1 MQLEILKGL
10 PQVSYYHDKIN
21 AIKQDIKDNENNI
34 QLLFLKVGDFFTA
47 WAECEEEL
55 YRLGEYNKPINTI
68 CAHIV
73 NELKQL
79 RCVSGISSAYK
90 SLPDKYKNT
99 ERSELIKAGLLNSDL
114 GDVENSTIFSTELSS
129 NNFLQLPHEV
139 TSLEFAPPEH
149 LQDNEVELGKLVKES
164 KRRWQ
169 EYIDAMRRR
178 GIARVGQRES
188 DVIGTPRPYDAAYG
202 FFYEELVGL
211 PLEGKPGGFKT
222 DLEDLAGTINDMA
235 AKIADY
241 PPETQKEDKELA
253 SGIKPWRYMIQWINE
268 HLRPYADEKFSQSYV
283 DWFATEALNRDFG
296 KHAAA
301 VKSKIATLSGGFRG
315 MTREQVGD
323 KIPDLAEK
331 AINFRGALEIANKGF
346 LLMQKDLPFWR
357 KRRLDP
363 SVGTR
368 KETVG
373 PKLSESAF
381 GSSKDT

>member
-1 MQLEILKGL
+1 VQFEVLEGKE
-10 PQVSYYHDKIN
+10 STYYHTKIN
-21 AIKQDIKDNENNI
+21 GIKQDIRDNEKGISGLYQKKADLI
-34 QLLFLKVGDFFTA
+34 QS
-47 WAECEEEL
+47 WAVCEEA
-55 YRLGEYNKPINTI
+55 LGQEISTI
-68 CAHIV
+68 ARIIV
-73 NELKQL
+73 
-79 RCVSGISSAYK
+79 
-90 SLPDKYKNT
+90 
-99 ERSELIKAGLLNSDL
+99 SELIALDCKRGVKHAYRVLDKKYKRDYKQDLVGL
-114 GDVENSTIFSTELSS
+114 GDEEEENVVNATFETASFLELP
-129 NNFLQLPHEV
+129 NEII
-139 TSLEFAPPEH
+139 SLETAPHKDIQE
-149 LQDNEVELGKLVKES
+149 NEEALSKLVKES

-169 EYIDAMRRR
+169 EYIDVMRRR
-178 GIARVGQRES
+178 GIARIGQRES

-211 PLEGKPGGFKT
+211 PLENKPGGFKM
-222 DLEDLAGTINDMA
+222 DLDDLAGTINDMA

-241 PPETQKEDKELA
+241 PPETVKEDKELA
-253 SGIKPWRYMIQWINE
+253 AGIKPWRYMIQWINE

-381 GSSKDT
+381 GSSKDY